1 MSLIAERHRQ
11 AAGRTVASIKKAPST
26 AGLMSLV
33 IGVAMTLPA
42 LLVLI
47 SVNLKTQ
54 VGKIGD
60 MAEITAYFPTDI

>member
-1 MSLIAERHRQ
+1 
-11 AAGRTVASIKKAPST
+11 
-26 AGLMSLV
+26 MSLV